1 MSAEETVFTTRKL
14 ALDPDAVAPDGS
26 EVRLLAGS
34 ARGSMAHFSLAPGQ
48 VSAAVAHRT
57 VEEVWLI
64 LRGNGRMWRRLG
76 DRSEIVELS
85 PGVSIAI
92 PTGVHF
98 QFRSDSDEGLEAVGV
113 TMPPGPGAD
122 EAYPVEGPWRSTR

>member
-85 PGVSIAI
+85 PGV
-92 PTGVHF
+92 
-98 QFRSDSDEGLEAVGV
+98 
-113 TMPPGPGAD
+113 
-122 EAYPVEGPWRSTR
+122 

>member
-1 MSAEETVFTTRKL
+1 MTAEETVFTTRKL
-14 ALDPDAVAPDGS
+14 AVDPDAVAPDGS
-26 EVRLLAGS
+26 EVRLLAAAS
-34 ARGSMAHFSLAPGQ
+34 RGSMAHFSLAPGQ

-57 VEEVWLI
+57 VEEVWLV

-85 PGVSIAI
+85 PGVSVAI
-92 PTGVHF
+92 PTGAHF

-113 TMPPGPGAD
+113 TMPPWPGAD
-122 EAYPVEGPWRSTR
+122 EAYPVEGPWQPTP